1 MNSAFEIKS
10 LGTENVSEILELEN
24 ECFPS
29 GFWNRSQILS
39 HLNSFS
45 GLGIYSENLLC
56 SYVLFSA
63 GTEETEIFRI
73 GTRVKFR
80 RKGLSGKLIQ
90 ELEKFSASILLE
102 VSSRNIEAQRLYE
115 KSGFRLSGRRKK
127 YYSDDS
133 DALIFKKIR
142 A

>member
-1 MNSAFEIKS
+1 M
-10 LGTENVSEILELEN
+10 SEILELEN

-45 GLGIYSENLLC
+45 ALGIYSDNLL
-56 SYVLFSA
+56 SAYVLFSSA
-63 GTEETEIFRI
+63 AEETEIFRI
-73 GTRVKFR
+73 GTRVRFR

-90 ELEKFSASILLE
+90 ELEKISASILLE

>member
-1 MNSAFEIKS
+1 
-10 LGTENVSEILELEN
+10 
-24 ECFPS
+24 
-29 GFWNRSQILS
+29 
-39 HLNSFS
+39 
-45 GLGIYSENLLC
+45 
-56 SYVLFSA
+56 
-63 GTEETEIFRI
+63 I
-73 GTRVKFR
+73 GTRVRFR

-90 ELEKFSASILLE
+90 ELEKISASILLE

-133 DALIFKKIR
+133 DALIFKKIC